1 MPTFLVFLLGIV
13 VGAVVVAGGVMWKG
27 SSLVVKENVS
37 PSSVEETV
45 ARLTKAAEA
54 EGWKVLGV
62 RKLDESIKQGAGLD
76 VRPVHVVDLCHPAHA
91 GKILAEDAARPVS
104 VFMPCTIAVYEKS
117 DGKTYVASTNASL
130 LGRVF
135 GGVVAEVMGGPVAEA
150 QGRFVSAALS
160 TAAPASAP
168 VPASAPAK

>member
-1 MPTFLVFLLGIV
+1 M
-13 VGAVVVAGGVMWKG
+13 
-27 SSLVVKENVS
+27 
-37 PSSVEETV
+37 
-45 ARLTKAAEA
+45 ARLSKAAEA

-62 RKLDESIKQGAGLD
+62 RKLHESIKQGAGID

-104 VFMPCTIAVYEKS
+104 VFMPCTIAVYEKT

-150 QGRFVSAALS
+150 QGRFVTAATS
-160 TAAPASAP
+160 TATPAPAPAP
-168 VPASAPAK
+168 ATAPAK

>member
-1 MPTFLVFLLGIV
+1 MRSLLTLVLGFLLG
-13 VGAVVVAGGVMWKG
+13 AVAVAGVLVWKAP
-27 SSLVVKENVS
+27 SLVVQETAS
-37 PSSVEETV
+37 PVGVEETV

-54 EGWKVLGV
+54 DGWKVLGV
-62 RKLDESIKQGAGLD
+62 RKLHESIKQHANLD

-91 GKILAEDAARPVS
+91 GKILREDGARPVS

-117 DGKTYVASTNASL
+117 DGKAYVASTNAAL

-150 QGRFVSAALS
+150 QGRFVDAA
-160 TAAPASAP
+160 TR
-168 VPASAPAK
+168 K